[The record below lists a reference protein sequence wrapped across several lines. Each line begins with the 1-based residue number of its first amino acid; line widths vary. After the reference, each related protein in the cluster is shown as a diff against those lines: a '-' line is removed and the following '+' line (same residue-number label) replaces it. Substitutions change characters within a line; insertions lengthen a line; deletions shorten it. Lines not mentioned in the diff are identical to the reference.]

1 MWTTRQRRALLVLLA
16 IFWLV
21 LAARWAGNR
30 VFLSDAP
37 EPPAPRASELADRL
51 DPNTADW
58 QALAAIPML
67 GEKKAQ
73 AIVAYRDKSIAAG
86 RGPIVFRTLFD
97 LTSVKG
103 IGFSTAANIE
113 PYLIFPATTRPATR
127 HS

>member
-1 MWTTRQRRALLVLLA
+1 VLLA

-21 LAARWAGNR
+21 LAARWARDR

-37 EPPAPRASELADRL
+37 ETPAPRGTELADRL
-51 DPNTADW
+51 DPNIADW
-58 QALAAIPML
+58 QSLAAIPML
-67 GEKKAQ
+67 GERRAQ

-86 RGPIVFRTLFD
+86 HGPIVFRTLFD

-113 PYLIFPATTRPATR
+113 PYLIFPPSKQPPTR